1 VVNETDEAG
10 RLALE
15 AERGRALV
23 EESREVVVVLDDARN
38 VVAASRRARGS
49 IPGLAVGAP
58 LPEDATRGRTPLEVP
73 YRAGGRDESLLYL
86 SEAAENAAFE
96 ELRAGFTAAVSH
108 ELRTP
113 LARLLA
119 LLESAALPGA
129 DADELIEQARGE
141 VAHVGEL
148 IDDVL
153 FLSELE
159 TGRQVVALGSTA
171 VLPVLAET
179 SDGLARSAD
188 RAGVHVEV
196 SGEETAVVP
205 LRPRMLR
212 VVADNLAA
220 NAIRYAGPGATLRL
234 SVTTVDGAV
243 VLEAADD
250 GAGVSKA
257 DLPRLFE
264 RFYRADRARAS
275 RGTGLG
281 LAIVKHVVTAAGGTV
296 EAAGARGRG
305 LSIRCTFPA
314 G

>member
-1 VVNETDEAG
+1 VVNEADDGA
-10 RLALE
+10 RAALE

-23 EESREVVVVLDDARN
+23 EESREVVVVLDEGRN
-38 VVAASRRARGS
+38 VIAASRRARGS
-49 IPGLAVGAP
+49 IPGLRVGEP
-58 LPEDATRGRTPLEVP
+58 LPSSAPRGRTPLEVS
-73 YRAGGRDESLLYL
+73 YRAGGREELLLYL
-86 SEAAENAAFE
+86 SEPAENAAFE

-119 LLESAALPGA
+119 LLESAALSEA
-129 DADELIEQARGE
+129 DAGELIDRAREE

-159 TGRQVVALGSTA
+159 TGRQVVSLGSTA
-171 VLPVLAET
+171 VLPVLREAAADLT
-179 SDGLARSAD
+179 RSAD

-196 SGEETAVVP
+196 FGDEKAAVP

-212 VVADNLAA
+212 VVVENLAA

-234 SVTTVDGAV
+234 SVVSEDGSV
-243 VLEAADD
+243 VIEAADD
-250 GAGVSKA
+250 GAGVDEA
-257 DLPRLFE
+257 DIPRLFE
-264 RFYRADRARAS
+264 RFYRADQARAS

-296 EAAGARGRG
+296 DAEGGRGRG
-305 LSIRCTFPA
+305 LRIRCTFPPS
-314 G
+314 